1 MSAGQ
6 IKYPLQYIKR
16 VLREFPQEIGS
27 ILSINHESTKSLNEV
42 LDEERFKLQF
52 EKMTVNIELV
62 RNRQTKNSTIKN
74 FVMN

>member
-6 IKYPLQYIKR
+6 VKYPLQYIKR
-16 VLREFPQEIGS
+16 MLREFPQEIGS

-42 LDEERFKLQF
+42 LEEERFKLQF